1 MSANNLSAIIRLLNP
16 DNTISAHRMLAHA
29 IGMTETIIYS
39 SLISKQTYYLQN
51 GMLSD
56 DGWFFSTVCDLQE
69 STTFGVK
76 AQKTAISHLV
86 AHGLIECENKGL
98 PAKRHFRVID
108 NTENLMRLIEEGT
121 EISESI
127 SDRSKAK
134 NFVHRQNR
142 TTKKEENYQSEPR
155 ENSSSRDVS
164 DKKNSGVPSAV
175 PSTRPAAGT
184 CSHPSAAAS
193 SRPAQYKSKDNNP
206 KKNNPKFIKSINQS
220 DKYEIGQP
228 TQKIDRS
235 QNKPMKFSE
244 VLKSLGL
251 DTYNFMSDG
260 LVSEKSFERWDET
273 DRQTQKCQIPY
284 SLKND
289 RRGMK
294 AALRYLC
301 GYSYY
306 FGDGNDEQRR
316 ALWETIICCLS
327 EMVEED
333 CINVRGKR
341 VMYYEIID
349 RLNEIISK
357 STLADCFVEFESEW
371 NRIVA
376 EKKITHH
383 KAYLKSCLWNW
394 LCDYEFENYNI
405 EHMLGW

>member
-1 MSANNLSAIIRLLNP
+1 MSANNLSAIIQLLNP

-69 STTFGVK
+69 STTFGAK
-76 AQKTAISHLV
+76 AQKTAINHLV

-108 NTENLMRLIEEGT
+108 NTKNLMRLIEEGT
-121 EISESI
+121 EISERI

-134 NFVHRQNR
+134 NSVHKQSCIS
-142 TTKKEENYQSEPR
+142 KKDEKFPSELR
-155 ENSSSRDVS
+155 ENNSSRDVS
-164 DKKNSGVPSAV
+164 DKKNSDAPSAV
-175 PSTRPAAGT
+175 PCTRPAACT
-184 CSHPSAAAS
+184 CYYHSAEAS
-193 SRPAQYKSKDNNP
+193 NRPAQDKSKDNNP
-206 KKNNPKFIKSINQS
+206 KKNNLKLMKSIYQS

-228 TQKIDRS
+228 IETTDRP
-235 QNKPMKFSE
+235 QNKPMRFSE
-244 VLKSLGL
+244 VLEKLGVDAYSLI
-251 DTYNFMSDG
+251 SDEP
-260 LVSEKSFERWDET
+260 VSEKCFERWDET

-289 RRGMK
+289 RREMK

-327 EMVEED
+327 EMVEEES
-333 CINVRGKR
+333 INVRGRR

-394 LCDYEFENYNI
+394 LCDYEFEDYNI
-405 EHMLGW
+405 EQMLGW